1 VRADSPAR
9 GADAG
14 ANADANADADKPGAP
29 DVPDRAAPRA
39 RVVLATS
46 DPVFAVLC
54 RRALEWGTNQA
65 LVAVS
70 LSELLETARQL
81 EPDRIILDAD
91 ADGEDVAALATLAA
105 KVMLVSDARVVLVSA
120 YLAPGSPDLCAL
132 LQSIGATF
140 VQKPQGPSSLSLA
153 DEDGPPFAAA
163 LEEAFAAREDEDL
176 APDNLDAGWDVGDD
190 RATTASRGRS

>member
-1 VRADSPAR
+1 V
-9 GADAG
+9 
-14 ANADANADADKPGAP
+14 N
-29 DVPDRAAPRA
+29 VPDPAATRV

-46 DPVFAVLC
+46 DPVFAALC

-81 EPDRIILDAD
+81 EPDRMILDAD
-91 ADGEDVAALATLAA
+91 AEDVPALVALAA
-105 KVMLVSDARVVLVSA
+105 KVMLVSDAPIVLVSA

-176 APDNLDAGWDVGDD
+176 APDNLDAGWDVGDE
-190 RATTASRGRS
+190 RATTASRSRS